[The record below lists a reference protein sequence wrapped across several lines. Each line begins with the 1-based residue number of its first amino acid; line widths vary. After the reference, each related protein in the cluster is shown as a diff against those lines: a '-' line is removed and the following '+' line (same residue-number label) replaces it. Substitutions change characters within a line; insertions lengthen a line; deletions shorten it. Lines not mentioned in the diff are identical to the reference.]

1 MKASRSIFAGALAGI
16 LIVAGGCSLKSGG
29 TGDKRF
35 GDAELHRAAQ
45 LTDSEEAYFD
55 KVHGAWSGK
64 LIGLI
69 LGQPTEGWGREQIE
83 KKAREAGCYPIT
95 AYMPANFDTPH
106 KGFLAGSFDSSP
118 PNDDSDLMLA
128 AFLAVREHGI
138 HLTARDL
145 AECWVKYVPGAC
157 TAELVAL
164 ENFKRGV
171 WPPASATTGNP
182 YAEWIGA
189 QMRVDIWGMVA
200 PGLPRLAADYAAM
213 DASISHAGN
222 GIYAAQFIAAAVSAA
237 MVEKDVN
244 AVVRQALTVIPADCR
259 YAGAIRD
266 VIVWHRQHQDWQNA
280 WEQLDKKY
288 GFDPDGTRGNKFAEE
303 QYNTG
308 KGPYQWGNWRW
319 VYADVNG
326 AACVLAMLYGRG
338 DFSKSIC
345 LAAMIGYDNDC
356 NSGTVGAILGTMHG
370 YKAIPEQWKK
380 PLNDTYQT
388 SLNMAERRLKIS
400 ELSKET
406 AVYGRQLIEACR
418 GKRSL

>member
-1 MKASRSIFAGALAGI
+1 MKASCSIFAGAVGGI
-16 LIVAGGCSLKSGG
+16 LVVAGGCSLKSGG
-29 TGDKRF
+29 VAADRLGSP
-35 GDAELHRAAQ
+35 ELRRARE
-45 LTDSEEAYFD
+45 LTDNGEVYFD
-55 KVHGAWSGK
+55 KVYGAWSGK

-83 KKAREAGCYPIT
+83 KKAREAGCYPLT

-106 KGFLAGSFDSSP
+106 KGFLAGHFDSSP

-128 AFLAVREHGI
+128 AFLAVRERGI

-164 ENFKRGV
+164 ENFKRGI
-171 WPPASATTGNP
+171 WPPASATTANP

-189 QMRVDIWGMVA
+189 QMRVDIWGMIA

-222 GIYAAQFIAAAVSAA
+222 GIHAARFIAAAVSAA
-237 MVEKDVN
+237 MVETDVN
-244 AVVRQALTVIPADCR
+244 AIVHQALMATPADCR
-259 YAGAIRD
+259 YAEAIRD
-266 VIVWHRQHQDWQNA
+266 AVVWHHQYKDWQSA
-280 WEQLDKKY
+280 WAQLDKKY
-288 GFDPDGTRGNKFAEE
+288 GFDADGTRGSKFAEE

-308 KGPYQWGNWRW
+308 EDPYMWGNWRW

-326 AACVLAMLYGRG
+326 AACVLALLYGQG

-345 LAAMIGYDNDC
+345 LAAMMGYDNDC
-356 NSGTVGAILGTMHG
+356 NSGTVGSILGAMHG
-370 YKAIPEQWKK
+370 YKAIPEQWTR

-388 SLNMAERRLKIS
+388 GLNLKERRLKIS

-406 AVYGRQLIEACR
+406 AGYGRQVVQSRR
-418 GKRSL
+418 GK

>member
-1 MKASRSIFAGALAGI
+1 MKASRLPATAALAGV
-16 LIVAGGCSLKSGG
+16 LIVTCGCSLKSG
-29 TGDKRF
+29 TRSERF
-35 GDAELHRAAQ
+35 SDAELRRAAQ
-45 LTDSEEAYFD
+45 VVDSEEMYFD
-55 KVHGAWSGK
+55 KVYGAWSGK

-69 LGQPTEGWGREQIE
+69 LGQPTEGWGREAIE
-83 KKAREAGCYPIT
+83 KKAKEAGCYPIT

-106 KGFLAGSFDSSP
+106 KGFLVGKFASSP

-128 AFLAVREHGI
+128 ALLAVRERGI
-138 HLTARDL
+138 QLTARDL
-145 AECWVKYVPGAC
+145 AECWIKYVPGAC

-164 ENFKRGV
+164 QNFKRGI
-171 WPPASATTGNP
+171 WPPESATTGNP

-189 QMRVDIWGMVA
+189 QMRVDLWGMMA
-200 PGLPRLAADYAAM
+200 PGLPRVAADYAAM

-244 AVVRQALTVIPADCR
+244 KVVRQALAAIPADCR
-259 YAGAIRD
+259 YAEAIRD
-266 VIVWHRQHQDWQNA
+266 VVAWHRMHKDWKNA

-288 GFDPDGTRGNKFAEE
+288 GFAPDGTRGDKFADEK
-303 QYNTG
+303 YNTD
-308 KGPYQWGNWRW
+308 KDPYMWGDWRW

-326 AACVLAMLYGRG
+326 AACTMALLYGQG

-356 NSGTVGAILGTMHG
+356 NAGTVGAILGAIHG
-370 YKAIPEQWKK
+370 HKGIPEQWTK

-388 SLNMAERRLKIS
+388 GLNLPERRLKIS
-400 ELSKET
+400 DLSKET
-406 AVYGRQLIEACR
+406 VGYGRQIVRSCR
-418 GKRSL
+418 GK

>member
-1 MKASRSIFAGALAGI
+1 MRISRLLLAGVLTGI
-16 LIVAGGCSLKSGG
+16 PVLAAGCSMRSGG
-29 TGDKRF
+29 DEGRRF
-35 GDAELHRAAQ
+35 GDADLRRAVQ
-45 LTDSEEAYFD
+45 LADNEEAYFD

-106 KGFLAGSFDSSP
+106 KGFLAGSFSSSP

-128 AFLAVREHGI
+128 AFLAVRERGI

-145 AECWVKYVPGAC
+145 AECWLKYVPGAC

-164 ENFKRGV
+164 QNFKRGI

-189 QMRVDIWGMVA
+189 QMRVDLWGMMA
-200 PGLPRLAADYAAM
+200 PGLPQLAADYAAM

-237 MVEKDVN
+237 MVETDVN
-244 AVVRQALTVIPADCR
+244 TVVRRALAVIPADCR
-259 YAGAIRD
+259 YAEAIRD
-266 VIVWHRQHQDWQNA
+266 VISWCGLHKDWQSA

-288 GFDPDGTRGNKFAEE
+288 GHAPDGTRGEKFADER
-303 QYNTG
+303 YNTG
-308 KGPYQWGNWRW
+308 KDPYLWGNWRW

-326 AACVLAMLYGRG
+326 AACTMALLYGRG
-338 DFSKSIC
+338 DFSETIC

-356 NSGTVGAILGTMHG
+356 NAGTVGAILGAMHG
-370 YKAIPEQWKK
+370 HKGIPERWSK

-388 SLNMAERRLKIS
+388 GLNLPKRRLKIS
-400 ELSKET
+400 ELSRET
-406 AVYGRQLIEACR
+406 VVYGQRVIASCR
-418 GKRSL
+418 GK

>member
-1 MKASRSIFAGALAGI
+1 MVKDSLPISFAALVGVLI
-16 LIVAGGCSLKSGG
+16 LAGGCALT
-29 TGDKRF
+29 TGEQEGRRF
-35 GDAELHRAAQ
+35 GNRELRRACR
-45 LTDSEEAYFD
+45 LTDDEGTYFD
-55 KVHGAWSGK
+55 KVYGSWSGK

-106 KGFLAGSFDSSP
+106 KGFLAGSFDNSP

-128 AFLAVREHGI
+128 ALLAVRERGI
-138 HLTARDL
+138 QLTARDL
-145 AECWVKYVPGAC
+145 AECWLKYVPGAC

-164 ENFKRGV
+164 ENFKRGI

-189 QMRVDIWGMVA
+189 QMRVDIWGMMA
-200 PGLPRLAADYAAM
+200 PGLPRLAADYAAT
-213 DASISHAGN
+213 DASISHAEN

-244 AVVRQALTVIPADCR
+244 TVVRRGLAVIPIDCR
-259 YAGAIRD
+259 YAEAIRD
-266 VIVWHRQHQDWQNA
+266 VIAWHRQYKDWQGA

-288 GFDPDGTRGNKFAEE
+288 GFDPDGTRGDKFADE

-308 KGPYQWGNWRW
+308 KTPYLWGNWRW

-326 AACVLAMLYGRG
+326 AACVMALLYGQG

-356 NSGTVGAILGTMHG
+356 NAGTVGAILGAMHG
-370 YKAIPEQWKK
+370 HKAIPEQWTK

-388 SLNMAERRLKIS
+388 GLKLAERKLKIG

-406 AVYGRQLIEACR
+406 VVYGQQVIRSCR
-418 GKRSL
+418 GK